1 MPSLRDKLRATAK
14 SPNRP
19 AERIKPA
26 PQDCYVR
33 EMHFP
38 LPDMRLSLP
47 EGILPLMQGDS
58 SLPCAVDPERF
69 LFLDTETTGLSRGA
83 GTVAFLVGVGYIRG
97 REMIVRQYL
106 MRDYDEEI
114 FVLRHVLEH
123 FERIQA
129 LVTFN
134 GRAFDLPLLQSRL
147 IMQRIRA
154 DVCSL
159 PHVDLLHTARRVWKL
174 RLSSCRLSALEEHI
188 YGEPRMDD
196 LPGAEVPQRYFDY
209 LKSHNFS
216 LLEDIL
222 KHNAQDIVTLLRLL
236 YTLADL
242 HENPMSAEF
251 VQDIFSLGRVYE
263 KRGRIQ
269 TARACYRA
277 ADAGSMS
284 ALSRERLA
292 YCLNREHEPQEAAR
306 IYEKM
311 IAAHQGG
318 AKPYIALCKILEHKL
333 KDIQKAADVARK
345 GLMYLTDL
353 PQNDPLQAQAFEDL
367 TKRYARLLL
376 KLRNAAEK
384 QQVID
389 K

>member
-19 AERIKPA
+19 AERIRPA

-33 EMHFP
+33 ETHFP

-47 EGILPLMQGDS
+47 EGILPLMQGDN

-123 FERIQA
+123 FERFQA

-154 DVCSL
+154 DVCGL

-209 LKSHNFS
+209 LKSHDFS

-236 YTLADL
+236 
-242 HENPMSAEF
+242 
-251 VQDIFSLGRVYE
+251 
-263 KRGRIQ
+263 
-269 TARACYRA
+269 
-277 ADAGSMS
+277 
-284 ALSRERLA
+284 
-292 YCLNREHEPQEAAR
+292 
-306 IYEKM
+306 
-311 IAAHQGG
+311 
-318 AKPYIALCKILEHKL
+318 
-333 KDIQKAADVARK
+333 
-345 GLMYLTDL
+345 
-353 PQNDPLQAQAFEDL
+353 
-367 TKRYARLLL
+367 
-376 KLRNAAEK
+376 
-384 QQVID
+384 
-389 K
+389 

>member
-14 SPNRP
+14 PQSRP
-19 AERIKPA
+19 AENRKPA

-38 LPDMRLSLP
+38 LPEMRLSLP
-47 EGILPLMQGDS
+47 EGILQLMQGDA
-58 SLPCAVDPERF
+58 SLPEAVQPGQF

-83 GTVAFLVGVGYIRG
+83 GTVAFLVGVGFIKG

-106 MRDYDEEI
+106 MRDYDEEA

-123 FERIQA
+123 FKTDTI

-134 GRAFDLPLLQSRL
+134 GRAFDMPLLQSRF
-147 IMQRIRA
+147 IMQRIRTDIGSIA
-154 DVCSL
+154 
-159 PHVDLLHTARRVWKL
+159 HVDLLHTARRVWKL
-174 RLSSCRLSALEEHI
+174 RLSSCRLSTLEEHI
-188 YGEPRMDD
+188 YGEPRVDD

-209 LKSHNFS
+209 LKTHDFS

-236 YTLADL
+236 YTLSEL

-251 VQDIFSLGRVYE
+251 VQDIFSLGCVYE

-292 YCLNREHEPQEAAR
+292 YCLNRDHEPQEAAR

-311 IAAHQGG
+311 IQSRQGG

-333 KDIQKAADVARK
+333 KDIKKASEIARK
-345 GLMYLTDL
+345 GLLYLSDNPHPS
-353 PQNDPLQAQAFEDL
+353 PQEMQEFDDL
-367 TKRYARLLL
+367 THRYARLLQ
-376 KLRNAAEK
+376 KLRIEAESRRD
-384 QQVID
+384 ID